1 MKIRTFLLI
10 LIVSAAVT
18 NPAFSQQAGSISG
31 KVKDASNDDFLPG
44 AAIYLDGTKYA
55 TISDMEGSYNL
66 YGVPAGTY
74 TLKVRYIGYEEY
86 GTSITLNEGESLV
99 HDIDLQTS
107 FIELHGAEVVSQR
120 QGQMKALNMQKES
133 LVQQNIVAQEQM
145 ERFPDLNTAEV
156 LQRLPGVNIS
166 RDLGEG
172 KFVSIRGTDPRFTQ
186 VKVNGEAIATPE
198 DAERFVALN
207 VISAAQLSSIE
218 VTKSPTPKMDGEAIG
233 GVVDL
238 KTRSAFDS
246 DKRVLRVSAGG
257 GYQDNAR
264 GPNARGDVSFASKL
278 GKSEKLGIALNAN
291 YQLLNKAANGI
302 EPRWSFSTFDINSNP
317 LPFVF
322 SDIEMK
328 NFEAH
333 RARYGASGELEF
345 RPGRATKLKIG
356 GMYNLRND
364 QQTRN
369 LRRVRANRG
378 VYITADTIFNA
389 RSYFELQ
396 DRVETQEI
404 WALNAA
410 GEHDLG
416 WMRINYNA
424 AYSHG
429 LQEKT
434 GEGQIKA
441 EFQSDQRFTLVV
453 DPNDYRI
460 PRFQYFDVQGAEFVP
475 MNEDSILDPSKYALD
490 QLDWRVQHTTNSD
503 LVGALDFTVPYFLGK
518 NSGSFQFGAK
528 ARVRVK
534 DRNNER
540 IKNRHTDY
548 IIPMSDYTG
557 RTVGSFLEGNY
568 RFGPLID
575 PDPLRDFYAEHG
587 DDPAILEPEY
597 RWVESLGETYYA
609 QERVLAAYAMFHQ
622 NFGNLVVLGGL
633 RVEHTTTGY
642 EGMDLTLD
650 SNGEYVDHDTIKS
663 TRSYF
668 NYFPNFQTRYRLT
681 PNTNLR
687 LAFTTGIMR
696 PNYYSLVPYYIVSD
710 KDRLILRGNADLK
723 PTRSTNLD
731 FSAEHYFQ
739 KVGVATVAVFYKRLE
754 DLAYTKITRDTT
766 PGDYYNWESQQVI
779 NGGAAEL
786 VGVELNWSQQFTF
799 LPGFLDGFGIYLNYT
814 HNQAFNTE
822 IFGRDMN
829 NRIPGLAADVG
840 NVALTYEKYGL
851 TARVAYN
858 FSGEALDEIGELDDS
873 SQDIWVDRHGQ
884 LDFSGAYEITKGL
897 EVFVEFSNILNSAY
911 REYYGSKD
919 ITYQLEY
926 YSWMVNAGV
935 KWRLR

>member
-1 MKIRTFLLI
+1 MKIRTLFLL
-10 LIVSAAVT
+10 LIMWAGIAQ
-18 NPAFSQQAGSISG
+18 PGFSQQLGSISG
-31 KVKDASNDDFLPG
+31 KVKDAANGDFLPG
-44 AAIYLDGTKYA
+44 AAIYLEGTKFA
-55 TISDMEGSYNL
+55 TISDVEGNFIL
-66 YGVPAGTY
+66 YAVPAGNY
-74 TLKVRYIGYEEY
+74 TMKVRYIGYEEY
-86 GTSITLNEGESLV
+86 ETPISLAEGENLT
-99 HDIDLQTS
+99 HEIALQTS
-107 FIELHGAEVVSQR
+107 FIELYEAEVVGQR

-133 LVQQNIVAQEQM
+133 LIQQNIVAQEQM
-145 ERFPDLNTAEV
+145 ESFPDLNTAEV

-218 VTKSPTPKMDGEAIG
+218 VTKSPTPRMDGEAIG

-246 DKRVLRVSAGG
+246 DKRILRVSAGG
-257 GYQDNAR
+257 GYQSGAL
-264 GPNARGDVSFASKL
+264 GPNARGDISFASKL
-278 GKSEKLGIALNAN
+278 GKSQKIGLSLNAN
-291 YQLLNKAANGI
+291 YQLLNKFANGI
-302 EPRWSFSTFDINSNP
+302 EPRWSFNTFDINSNP

-328 NFEAH
+328 HYEAS
-333 RARYGASGELEF
+333 RTRYGTSGELEF
-345 RPGRATKLKIG
+345 RPNTKTKLKIG
-356 GMYNLRND
+356 GMYNLRDD

-389 RSYFELQ
+389 RSYFELH
-396 DRVETQEI
+396 DRLESQEI
-404 WALNAA
+404 WALDAA

-416 WMRINYNA
+416 WIKINYNA

-429 LQEKT
+429 LQEKS

-460 PRFQYFDVQGAEFVP
+460 PRFQYFDVQGTEFVT
-475 MNEDSILDPSKYALD
+475 MSEDSILDPSKYALD

-503 LVGALDFTVPYFLGK
+503 LVGALDFTIPYFLG
-518 NSGSFQFGAK
+518 NHSGSIQFGAK

-534 DRNNER
+534 DRDNER

-548 IIPMSDYTG
+548 IIPMTDHVG
-557 RTVGSFLEGNY
+557 RTVGPFLDGNY

-575 PDPLRDFYAEHG
+575 PDPVRDFYAENG
-587 DDPAILEPEY
+587 NDPVILEPEY
-597 RWVESLGETYYA
+597 RWVESLGETYTA
-609 QERVLAAYAMFHQ
+609 QEKVLAGYAMFSQ
-622 NFGNLVVLGGL
+622 TFGNLVVLGGL

-650 SNGEYVDHDTIKS
+650 SNGEYVDHDTINS

-668 NYFPNFQTRYRLT
+668 NYFPNIQTRYRIT

-687 LAFTTGIMR
+687 LALTTGIMR

-723 PTRSTNLD
+723 PTTSTNAD
-731 FSAEHYFQ
+731 FSLEHYFQ
-739 KVGVATVAVFYKRLE
+739 KVGVASVALFYKRLE

-779 NGGAAEL
+779 NGGSAEL
-786 VGVELNWSQQFTF
+786 FGVELNWSQQFTF
-799 LPGFLDGFGIYLNYT
+799 LPGFLNGFGIYLNYT
-814 HNQAFNTE
+814 HNQAYNTE
-822 IFGRDMN
+822 IFERDMN

-851 TARVAYN
+851 TARMAFN
-858 FSGEALDEIGELDDS
+858 FSGEALDEIGELEDS
-873 SQDIWVDRHGQ
+873 SQDIWVDKHGQ
-884 LDFSGAYEITKGL
+884 LDFSAAFEVINGL
-897 EVFVEFSNILNSAY
+897 EVFLEFTNILNNPY
-911 REYYGSKD
+911 REYYGNPD

-926 YSWMVNAGV
+926 YPWMFNAGM